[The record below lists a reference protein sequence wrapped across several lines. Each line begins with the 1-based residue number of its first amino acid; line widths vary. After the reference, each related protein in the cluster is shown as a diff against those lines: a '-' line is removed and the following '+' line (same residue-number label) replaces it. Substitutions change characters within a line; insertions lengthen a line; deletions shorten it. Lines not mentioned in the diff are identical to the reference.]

1 MARQLKG
8 KPTETLKQ
16 KKERREENRKI
27 QQQLTTVVLPIVGV
41 LALALIA
48 YVYFASRPL

>member
-8 KPTETLKQ
+8 KPTETYKQ

-41 LALALIA
+41 LVLILVG
-48 YVYFASRPL
+48 YIIYASRP

>member
-8 KPTETLKQ
+8 KPTETYKQ

-27 QQQLTTVVLPIVGV
+27 QEQLTTVVLPIVGV
-41 LALALIA
+41 LVVALVA
-48 YVYFASRPL
+48 YIFFASRPS

>member
-8 KPTETLKQ
+8 KPTETYKQ

-27 QQQLTTVVLPIVGV
+27 QQQLTTIVLPIVGV
-41 LALALIA
+41 LVLFVVA
-48 YVYFASRPL
+48 YVYFASRP